1 MIIDSWAI
9 VSILLR
15 EPEHAR
21 LIDVLVGDPR
31 PAVSSATL
39 TETGIVL
46 SARMKED
53 ARGLLARF
61 LREAGIDVVPF
72 GESHYSAA
80 VDAWLRF
87 GKGRHPAAL
96 NFGDCQSYAT
106 ASLAGEPLLCVGDDF
121 PKTDLELA

>member
-1 MIIDSWAI
+1 VIIDTSAI

-21 LIDVLVGDPR
+21 LIDLLVGDPR

-61 LREAGIDVVPF
+61 LREAGIDIVPF

-96 NFGDCQSYAT
+96 NFGDCMSYAT

-121 PKTDLELA
+121 PKTDLVLE